1 VFELL
6 ASVDGLYT
14 VEAVACNQWG
24 CSTAVTAS
32 IVIGFG
38 SLFAMAKEGGI
49 LMAKEGGVLMEK
61 EHA

>member
-1 VFELL
+1 
-6 ASVDGLYT
+6 
-14 VEAVACNQWG
+14 
-24 CSTAVTAS
+24 VTAS
-32 IVIGFG
+32 IVVGFG